1 MRSLVSQLSIHK
13 LEVLCAVVELNSFSR
28 AAQKLNITQP
38 VVSAHIKALSDKF
51 EVPLIVRNGRR
62 IGLTEDGE
70 RVYRWARELVSR
82 TREIEREMSDSQRG
96 VVGRASVG
104 ASMTI
109 ASYVL
114 PALVA
119 EFRRIH
125 PLGEISVQAYNP
137 MAATDAI
144 HSGACD
150 FTFTIMDPR
159 LEIEGLHV
167 EAIADDHLILVT
179 SERVPPP
186 PEGPLTAE
194 VISGLPFVS
203 AQAGM
208 PRREIEE
215 HLLERYGVRRRH
227 IVLEFGHAESLKQA
241 VRAGAGYSF
250 VFRSSVQDELK
261 TGVLR
266 EVETPGMIL
275 KVPLF
280 LVRRPNK
287 KLSSFQQRLL
297 DFLVDEITAQL
308 EGRPPADASTQR
320 AAPALSAARKAAA
333 RRLPAA

>member
-1 MRSLVSQLSIHK
+1 LRSLVSQLSIHK
-13 LEVLCAVVELNSFSR
+13 LEVLCTVVELNSFSR

-38 VVSAHIKALSDKF
+38 VVSAHIKALTDKF
-51 EVPLIVRNGRR
+51 EVPLIVKNGRR
-62 IGLTEDGE
+62 IMLTEDGE

-82 TREIEREMSDSQRG
+82 TREIEREMADSQRG
-96 VVGRASVG
+96 VMGRASVG

-119 EFRRIH
+119 EFRRNH

-144 HSGACD
+144 HSGECD

-159 LEIEGLHV
+159 HDMEGLYV
-167 EAIADDHLILVT
+167 EPIADDRLVLVT
-179 SERVPPP
+179 SERIPPLDGAP
-186 PEGPLTAE
+186 TAE
-194 VISGLPFVS
+194 VIAGLPFVS

-215 HLLERYGVRRRH
+215 SLLEHYGIRRRS

-250 VFRSSVQDELK
+250 VFRSSVRDELK
-261 TGVLR
+261 AGLLR
-266 EVETPGMIL
+266 EVETPGMSL

-287 KLSSFQQRLL
+287 KLSSFQQTLL
-297 DFLVDEITAQL
+297 DFLVDEITAQM
-308 EGRPPADASTQR
+308 EGRPASGG
-320 AAPALSAARKAAA
+320 L
-333 RRLPAA
+333 

>member
-13 LEVLCAVVELNSFSR
+13 LEVLCTVVELNSFSR

-38 VVSAHIKALSDKF
+38 VVSAHIKALTDKF
-51 EVPLIVRNGRR
+51 ETPLIVKNGRR
-62 IGLTEDGE
+62 IALTEDGE
-70 RVYRWARELVSR
+70 RVYRWAREVVSR
-82 TREIEREMSDSQRG
+82 TLEIEREMSDSQRG

-109 ASYVL
+109 GSYVL

-119 EFRRIH
+119 EFRRNH

-150 FTFTIMDPR
+150 FSFTIMDPR
-159 LEIEGLHV
+159 HDVDGLYV
-167 EAIADDHLILVT
+167 EPIADDHLILVT
-179 SERVPPP
+179 SERIPPL
-186 PEGPLTAE
+186 EGPLTPE
-194 VISGLPFVS
+194 VIAGLPFVS

-208 PRREIEE
+208 PRHEIEE
-215 HLLERYGVRRRH
+215 NLLERYGIRRRS

-241 VRAGAGYSF
+241 VRAGAGYAF
-250 VFRSSVQDELK
+250 VFRSSLRDELA
-261 TGVLR
+261 TGMLR
-266 EVETPGMIL
+266 EVETPGMSL
-275 KVPLF
+275 RVPVY

-297 DFLVDEITAQL
+297 DFLIDEITAQL
-308 EGRPPADASTQR
+308 EGRP
-320 AAPALSAARKAAA
+320 APASR
-333 RRLPAA
+333 